1 MKKFRNILT
10 MAIVALFA
18 MSACDKVQEPYL
30 KSDEKDNTIHD
41 FTINGVNGTIDK
53 DAKTVTV
60 LLTEDTDLT
69 ELVPVIKVG
78 KYAIIEPA
86 SGVAQNFTN
95 PVQYTVTA
103 FNGEKAV
110 YSVVVRNFDP
120 EDEKE
125 IIGFAFPEIS
135 VSAQI
140 DKVGKTVYARV
151 PEGTDVTNLAPEI
164 TVSEGATVSPASGEA
179 QNFTNP
185 VVYIVTAVNGT
196 TCEYT
201 ATVEVQHD
209 ETVVKKVLLEDYT
222 GVRCINCPAAAQVAH
237 DLQEEYPGR
246 LIVLGVHAGY
256 LAQPVGSFPNFT
268 TEEGDEWYSF
278 FGFDVNPIGT
288 VNRIPYSGNIGVN
301 SGQWGSAVIAEL
313 DKDPVVA
320 IKIFN
325 TYNPDTRAL
334 NVQVNMRE
342 LVNIGDD
349 LSLVVCLM
357 EDNIVGKQM
366 TTSGLVED
374 YVHRHVFR
382 KSLNGAW
389 GDIVSIDAN
398 GITSQYDV
406 LVDEAFDASNCYI
419 IAYVYSNSDKSIL
432 QVEEAKIME

>member
-179 QNFTNP
+179 QDFTNP
-185 VVYIVTAVNGT
+185 VVYTVTAVNGT

-398 GITSQYDV
+398 GITNQYDV

>member
-30 KSDEKDNTIHD
+30 KSDERDNAIHD

-78 KYAIIEPA
+78 KYATIEPA

-110 YSVVVRNFDP
+110 YSVAVRNFDP

-140 DKVGKTVYARV
+140 DNVGKTVYARV
-151 PEGTDVTNLAPEI
+151 PEGTDVTNLVPEI
-164 TVSEGATVSPASGEA
+164 TVSDGATVSPASGEV
-179 QNFTNP
+179 QDFTNP
-185 VVYIVTAVNGT
+185 VVYTLTAVNGT

-222 GVRCINCPAAAQVAH
+222 GVRCVNCPAAAQIAL
-237 DLQEEYPGR
+237 DLQAQYPER
-246 LIVLGVHAGY
+246 LIVLGVHAGFMSNPF
-256 LAQPVGSFPNFT
+256 AGQPNFKT
-268 TEEGDEWYSF
+268 PEGDEWYGY
-278 FGFDVNPIGT
+278 FGFDSNPIGT
-288 VNRIPYSGNIGVN
+288 VNRIPSSGNYGLN
-301 SGQWGSAVIAEL
+301 SGQWGAAVAAEL
-313 DKDPVVA
+313 EKEPVVGISIHNQYDA
-320 IKIFN
+320 A
-325 TYNPDTRAL
+325 TRKLTVRADL
-334 NVQVNMRE
+334 KKVADIN
-342 LVNIGDD
+342 DD

-357 EDNIVGKQM
+357 EDNIVAKQL
-366 TTSGLVED
+366 TPSGIVDD

-382 KSLNGAW
+382 KSLNGTW
-389 GDIVSIDAN
+389 GESVAFDAS
-398 GITSQYDV
+398 GITKQYDA
-406 LVDEAFDASNCYI
+406 LIDEGFDASNCYI

>member
-179 QNFTNP
+179 QDFTNP
-185 VVYIVTAVNGT
+185 VVYTVTAVNGT

-320 IKIFN
+320 IKLFN

-342 LVNIGDD
+342 LVDIGDD

-398 GITSQYDV
+398 GITNQYDV

>member
-140 DKVGKTVYARV
+140 DNVG
-151 PEGTDVTNLAPEI
+151 
-164 TVSEGATVSPASGEA
+164 
-179 QNFTNP
+179 
-185 VVYIVTAVNGT
+185 
-196 TCEYT
+196 
-201 ATVEVQHD
+201 
-209 ETVVKKVLLEDYT
+209 
-222 GVRCINCPAAAQVAH
+222 
-237 DLQEEYPGR
+237 
-246 LIVLGVHAGY
+246 
-256 LAQPVGSFPNFT
+256 
-268 TEEGDEWYSF
+268 
-278 FGFDVNPIGT
+278 
-288 VNRIPYSGNIGVN
+288 
-301 SGQWGSAVIAEL
+301 
-313 DKDPVVA
+313 
-320 IKIFN
+320 
-325 TYNPDTRAL
+325 
-334 NVQVNMRE
+334 
-342 LVNIGDD
+342 
-349 LSLVVCLM
+349 
-357 EDNIVGKQM
+357 
-366 TTSGLVED
+366 
-374 YVHRHVFR
+374 
-382 KSLNGAW
+382 
-389 GDIVSIDAN
+389 
-398 GITSQYDV
+398 
-406 LVDEAFDASNCYI
+406 
-419 IAYVYSNSDKSIL
+419 
-432 QVEEAKIME
+432 